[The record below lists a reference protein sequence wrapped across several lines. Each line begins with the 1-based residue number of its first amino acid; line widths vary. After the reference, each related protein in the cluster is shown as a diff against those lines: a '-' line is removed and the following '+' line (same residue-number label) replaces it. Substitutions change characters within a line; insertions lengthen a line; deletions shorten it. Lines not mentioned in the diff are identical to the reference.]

1 MTATIDKRGL
11 RTQALER
18 KERILD
24 ALQRWPELK
33 YSALA
38 KRLGIKTGTLFY
50 DLHQLRK
57 AGRIAPRQ
65 RSKNEFDVAKRRRKV
80 LDLLC
85 ENPNI
90 TAREIAGIINE
101 PLVAVTQDK
110 YLLVKAGIA
119 PKGVRS
125 RRRANAALSDELL
138 KRVVKADDASLSMD
152 ELARDLGVKG
162 AVIKQA
168 RQVIAL
174 KSGRGLDRDFE
185 AERDFRRRQLEYHP
199 NTTMTSK
206 KRPCEGLLGVRLPEE
221 EHKRWMKLHKLKRQG
236 LSWREEGVYRTRG
249 HGVKKTQ
256 YAFENVLQIRKR
268 MRERSLVTEL
278 KGKGYRFNKGWK
290 S

>member
-24 ALQRWPELK
+24 ALQRWPDLK

-101 PLVAVTQDK
+101 PLVVVTQDK
-110 YLLVKAGIA
+110 YMLVKAGIA
-119 PKGVRS
+119 PKGVRT

-138 KRVVKADDASLSMD
+138 KRVVKADDASRSMD
-152 ELARDLGVKG
+152 ELARKLGVAKG
-162 AVIKQA
+162 VIKHA

-174 KSGRGLDRDFE
+174 KSGRGLDSDFE
-185 AERDFRRRQLEYHP
+185 VERDFRRRQLEYHP
-199 NTTMTSK
+199 NTSMTCK

-221 EHKRWMKLHKLKRQG
+221 EHKRWMKLHKLKKQG
-236 LSWREEGVYRTRG
+236 LSWSENGVYRTHGRG
-249 HGVKKTQ
+249 VRKNQ
-256 YAFENVLQIRKR
+256 YALKGLSLIGKN
-268 MRERSLVTEL
+268 MRERGLVTEL
-278 KGKGYRFNKGWK
+278 QGKGYRFNKGWK